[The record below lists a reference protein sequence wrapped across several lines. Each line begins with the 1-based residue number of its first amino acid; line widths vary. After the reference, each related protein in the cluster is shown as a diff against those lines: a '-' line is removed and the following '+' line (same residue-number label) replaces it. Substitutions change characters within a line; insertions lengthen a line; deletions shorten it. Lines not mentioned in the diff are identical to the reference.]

1 MTAKVGSVCAFEM
14 CRAVIKQKKQMNSFI
29 LLLCIA
35 IFIVGLRLVR
45 DTYMTRLDARKF
57 DVVDDYSAMSESM
70 HHN

>member
-1 MTAKVGSVCAFEM
+1 
-14 CRAVIKQKKQMNSFI
+14 MNSFI

-57 DVVDDYSAMSESM
+57 DVVDDYSGMSESM
-70 HHN
+70 HNN

>member
-1 MTAKVGSVCAFEM
+1 MLCHKT
-14 CRAVIKQKKQMNSFI
+14 KKQMNSFI

-45 DTYMTRLDARKF
+45 ETYMTRLDARKF
-57 DVVDDYSAMSESM
+57 DVVDDYSGMSESM

>member
-1 MTAKVGSVCAFEM
+1 
-14 CRAVIKQKKQMNSFI
+14 MNSFI

-35 IFIVGLRLVR
+35 IFIVVLRLVR
-45 DTYMTRLDARKF
+45 DTYMTRHYARNF

>member
-1 MTAKVGSVCAFEM
+1 
-14 CRAVIKQKKQMNSFI
+14 MNSFI

-45 DTYMTRLDARKF
+45 ETYMTRFYARNFDA
-57 DVVDDYSAMSESM
+57 VDDYSAMSESM